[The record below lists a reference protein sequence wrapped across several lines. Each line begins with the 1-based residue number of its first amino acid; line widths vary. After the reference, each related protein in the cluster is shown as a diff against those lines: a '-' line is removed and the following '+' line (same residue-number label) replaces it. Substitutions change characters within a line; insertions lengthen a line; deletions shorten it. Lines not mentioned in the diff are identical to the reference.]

1 MSEIIEEIAK
11 EHLEKIEEMKEK
23 NKKRREEYEKKWG
36 PFNKL
41 KQKLNEI
48 ISELGEYS
56 LFNKLTKEESSKYI
70 ELGNCYCYFDNK
82 SKTLR
87 DEQQFSEIMEK
98 LHAVVQEAWDFLGKI
113 RIKYGNIQ
121 SIRCRQEWLTGIS
134 VLIGFFAFTG
144 ILFFCWYSCIGW

>member
-121 SIRCRQEWLTGIS
+121 RLCRIRVWVNYYYVMSQLHHCPTMWKRR
-134 VLIGFFAFTG
+134 A
-144 ILFFCWYSCIGW
+144 